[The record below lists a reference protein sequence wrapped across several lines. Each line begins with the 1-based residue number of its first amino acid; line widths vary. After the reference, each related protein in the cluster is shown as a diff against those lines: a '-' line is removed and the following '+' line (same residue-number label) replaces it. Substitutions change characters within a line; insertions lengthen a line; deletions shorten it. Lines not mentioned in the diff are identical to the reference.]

1 MTTRLLVRGGHV
13 IVTDENASDL
23 RSVGVLVED
32 GAIAL
37 VGTGPAE

>member
-13 IVTDENASDL
+13 IVTDENVRDL
-23 RSVGVLVED
+23 RSVGVLVQH

-37 VGTGPAE
+37 VGTGRAA